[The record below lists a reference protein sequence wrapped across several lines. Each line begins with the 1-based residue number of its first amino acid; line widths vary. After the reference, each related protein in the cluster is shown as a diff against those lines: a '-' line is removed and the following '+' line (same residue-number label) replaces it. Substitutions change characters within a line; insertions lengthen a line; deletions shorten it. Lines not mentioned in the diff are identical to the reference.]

1 MESKNGVY
9 FSRNGKMVTE
19 LSYPIYITD
28 KMCIRLRLYPVEHWI
43 SRTSG
48 VLKHLLCYYKSIKL
62 TLKGL
67 ISLMPSVLRLRS
79 RPYITLFNI
88 YITKNNISDKK
99 LLFDFF
105 YNNYL
110 DFTKIKNTLYLHVG
124 LLKTQKVNKTDVNI
138 EKIKLQ
144 VVLCFYLFY

>member
-19 LSYPIYITD
+19 LSYHIYITD

-88 YITKNNISDKK
+88 YILQRTIYQTKSCC
-99 LLFDFF
+99 LTFF
-105 YNNYL
+105 I
-110 DFTKIKNTLYLHVG
+110 TI
-124 LLKTQKVNKTDVNI
+124 I
-138 EKIKLQ
+138 
-144 VVLCFYLFY
+144 

>member
-19 LSYPIYITD
+19 LSYHIYITD

-67 ISLMPSVLRLRS
+67 ISLMQAYYACDQDRILHYL
-79 RPYITLFNI
+79 I
-88 YITKNNISDKK
+88 YILQRTIYQTKSCC
-99 LLFDFF
+99 LTFF

>member
-19 LSYPIYITD
+19 LSYHIYITD

-67 ISLMPSVLRLRS
+67 ISLMQAYYACDQDRILHYL
-79 RPYITLFNI
+79 I
-88 YITKNNISDKK
+88 YILQRTIYQTKSCC
-99 LLFDFF
+99 LTFF
-105 YNNYL
+105 I
-110 DFTKIKNTLYLHVG
+110 TI
-124 LLKTQKVNKTDVNI
+124 I
-138 EKIKLQ
+138 
-144 VVLCFYLFY
+144 